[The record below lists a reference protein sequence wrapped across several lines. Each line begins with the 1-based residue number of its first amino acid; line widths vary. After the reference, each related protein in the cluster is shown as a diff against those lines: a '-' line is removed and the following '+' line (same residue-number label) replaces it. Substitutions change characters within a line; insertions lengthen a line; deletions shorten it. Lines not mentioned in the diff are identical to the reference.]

1 MNRMSIE
8 ICFMIFVAVLAI
20 AVVMLF
26 VINTLKQR
34 KQLNKLKVNN
44 KKIILFY
51 TDWCEYSKQFKPT
64 WERLNKKYEG
74 IYSMEEYNVETD
86 ISISNSFNIQSVP
99 VIYLVSNGKKKKYYG
114 EKSYSNLVTF
124 IDSNVDNYI

>member
-1 MNRMSIE
+1 MNRISIE

-34 KQLNKLKVNN
+34 KQLNKLKANN

-51 TDWCEYSKQFKPT
+51 ANWCKYSQQFKPT
-64 WERLNKKYEG
+64 WKSLYDTYNG
-74 IYSMEEYNVETD
+74 IYSMEKYNVETD
-86 ISISNSFNIQSVP
+86 ISISNSFDIQSVP
-99 VIYLVSNGKKKKYYG
+99 VIYLVSNGKKKKYDG

-124 IDSNVDNYI
+124 IDSTFNNII